1 MVLVMI
7 KTTYLDWVTLK
18 KLVSKAKRL
27 KLNRG
32 ANINVWLLDALKVY
46 PVAMA
51 VPLDDGQIFRC
62 QIVGKEDGKN
72 FFLDILPKDF
82 NRLKSVSLPA

>member
-1 MVLVMI
+1 MN
-7 KTTYLDWVTLK
+7 KTKYLDWVTLK

-32 ANINVWLLDALKVY
+32 ANINVWLLDALKVF
-46 PVAMA
+46 PVTLAI
-51 VPLDDGQIFRC
+51 PLDDGEIYRC
-62 QIVGKEDGKN
+62 QIVGEEDGKF

>member
-1 MVLVMI
+1 MN
-7 KTTYLDWVTLK
+7 KTKYLDWATLK

-32 ANINVWLLDALKVY
+32 ASINVWLLDTLKVF

-51 VPLDDGQIFRC
+51 IPLDDGQIFRC
-62 QIVGKEDGKN
+62 QIVGGEDGKF
-72 FFLDILPKDF
+72 FFLDVLPKDF

>member
-1 MVLVMI
+1 MN
-7 KTTYLDWVTLK
+7 KTKYLDWVTLK

-32 ANINVWLLDALKVY
+32 ANINVWLLDALKVF
-46 PVAMA
+46 PVTLAI
-51 VPLDDGQIFRC
+51 PLDDGEIYRC
-62 QIVGKEDGKN
+62 QIVGEEEGKF